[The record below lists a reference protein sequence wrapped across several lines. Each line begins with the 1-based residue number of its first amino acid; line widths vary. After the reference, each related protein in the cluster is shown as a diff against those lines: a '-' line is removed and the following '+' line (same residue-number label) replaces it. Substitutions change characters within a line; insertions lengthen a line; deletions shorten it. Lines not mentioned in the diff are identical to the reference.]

1 MKGLLSA
8 LFAGRA
14 PGSPKES
21 RGPLGRRS
29 AVLGAG
35 GVVLIAAGALL
46 AGCDDD
52 VAKPVPLQP
61 LEPKITGHQVWKLNL
76 GSVAFSSLTGSAG
89 FAAQGVAVAGNN
101 FVIGALNGALV
112 SVDADTGKENWRAD
126 AGGRL
131 STGIGSDGRFSAV
144 VTRSGDLVTLDGGK
158 VIWRQH
164 LDSAVV
170 TAPFVAGERV
180 FVLGVDRSVQ
190 AFDALDGKK
199 LWVYARA
206 GDALTLSQAGVLTS
220 YQDTLLFGLGA
231 RLTALDPLKGTVRWE
246 VPVAAPRGTNEVERL
261 ADLVGPAARVGSVY
275 CMRAFQNGIGCVD
288 AERVTALWSINV
300 GGAQSVGADEDFV
313 FSGDASDRLSAR
325 RRANGES
332 VWLSDKFQNRKLSG
346 MLAIGKVVV
355 FGDFEGYVHFLDRNT
370 GTPLLRLPT
379 DGSPVVGAPVRAGN
393 TLAVTTKDGSVY
405 AFRPE

>member
-1 MKGLLSA
+1 MSA
-8 LFAGRA
+8 GVTI
-14 PGSPKES
+14 
-21 RGPLGRRS
+21 RS
-29 AVLGAG
+29 LAALAAV
-35 GVVLIAAGALL
+35 AAAALL
-46 AGCDDD
+46 AGCADDP
-52 VAKPVPLQP
+52 AKPTP
-61 LEPKITGHQVWKLNL
+61 LEPLEAKIAGHEVWKMSLASFSTLN
-76 GSVAFSSLTGSAG
+76 ALTGNAG
-89 FAAQGVAVAGNN
+89 FGPQGVAAAGKN

-131 STGIGSDGRFSAV
+131 STGIGTDGRFSAV
-144 VTRSGDLVTLDGGK
+144 VTRDGDLVTLDGGK
-158 VIWRQH
+158 ILWRQH

-199 LWVYARA
+199 LWVYAKP

-246 VPVAAPRGTNEVERL
+246 VPVASPRGTNEVERL
-261 ADLVGPAARVGSVY
+261 ADLVGPASRVGSVY
-275 CMRAFQNGIGCVD
+275 CIRAFQNGIGCVD
-288 AERVTALWSINV
+288 AERVTALWSINLS
-300 GGAQSVGADEDFV
+300 GGQAVGADDDYV
-313 FSGDASDRLSAR
+313 FAGDGSDRLSAR
-325 RRANGES
+325 RRASGES

-346 MLAIGKVVV
+346 MLSIGKVLV
-355 FGDFEGYVHFLDRNT
+355 FGDLDGYVHFLDRAT
-370 GTPLLRLPT
+370 GAPLLRLPT
-379 DGSPVVGAPVRAGN
+379 NGSQIVGTPVRAGN
-393 TLAVTTKDGSVY
+393 TLAVTTVDGSVY

>member
-1 MKGLLSA
+1 MKGTLTVRVA
-8 LFAGRA
+8 AA
-14 PGSPKES
+14 
-21 RGPLGRRS
+21 
-29 AVLGAG
+29 AVL
-35 GVVLIAAGALL
+35 AAGALL
-46 AGCDDD
+46 AGCADDA
-52 VAKPVPLQP
+52 AKPTP
-61 LEPKITGHQVWKLNL
+61 LEPLQAKISGHQVWKLSL
-76 GSVAFSSLTGSAG
+76 GGAAFSAVTGSAG
-89 FAAQGVAVAGNN
+89 FAAQGVTAAGNN

-112 SVDADTGKENWRAD
+112 SVDADSGKENWRAD

-144 VTRSGDLVTLDGGK
+144 VTRDGELVTLDGGK
-158 VIWRQH
+158 IIWRQH
-164 LDSAVV
+164 LDSPVV

-199 LWVYARA
+199 LWAYARP

-275 CMRAFQNGIGCVD
+275 CVRAFQNGIGCVD
-288 AERVTALWSINV
+288 AERVTALWSINT
-300 GGAQSVGADEDFV
+300 GGSQAIGADEDYV
-313 FSGDASDRLSAR
+313 FAGDASDRLSAR
-325 RRANGES
+325 KRASGETA
-332 VWLSDKFQNRKLSG
+332 WLSDKFQNRHLSG
-346 MLAIGKVVV
+346 MLAVGKVLV
-355 FGDFEGYVHFLDRNT
+355 FGDLDGQVHFLDRSN

-379 DGSPVVGAPVRAGN
+379 DGSPVVGTPAHVGN
-393 TLAVTTKDGSVY
+393 TIAVTTRDGSVY